1 MIGQQAEAEEVEL
14 ENPFVVNEEV
24 KIMDG
29 PFSSMVGTI
38 ESISGQKV
46 KVSVSIFGRKTPVE
60 LDMMQID
67 KM

>member
-1 MIGQQAEAEEVEL
+1 
-14 ENPFVVNEEV
+14 
-24 KIMDG
+24 
-29 PFSSMVGTI
+29 MVGTI